1 MSYIYQ
7 NLFGKKSATDLPMKE
22 DTMSNLKVRDVLR
35 FGRTAALT
43 GALLASLGAS
53 ALAEGMKHSVQ
64 AGDIMIEG
72 AFSRATLP
80 NQPVA
85 GAFMVLKNM
94 GDEMDTLIAGE
105 TPIAGRVEIHE
116 MAMSGDVMKM
126 RQLEDGLEIPAGETV
141 ELKPGGFH
149 VMFFDLTQSLT
160 EGEMIEVTLEFEK
173 GGKVT
178 VPIMVGARDADGA
191 KHNH

>member
-1 MSYIYQ
+1 MSGR
-7 NLFGKKSATDLPMKE
+7 LKKGKE
-22 DTMSNLKVRDVLR
+22 MSKIRLGDVLR
-35 FGRTAALT
+35 FGRTAAMT
-43 GALLASLGAS
+43 GALVAALGTGAV
-53 ALAEGMKHSVQ
+53 ADGMKHSAQ

-85 GAFMVLKNM
+85 GAFMMLKNM
-94 GDEMDTLIAGE
+94 GDEADRLIAGE

-126 RQLEDGLEIPAGETV
+126 REIEGGLEIPAAETV
-141 ELKPGGFH
+141 ELKPGGYH
-149 VMFFDLTQSLT
+149 VMFFELTKPLE

-178 VPIMVGARDADGA
+178 VPVMVGARDAKGM

>member
-1 MSYIYQ
+1 MTTLRLGDI
-7 NLFGKKSATDLPMKE
+7 
-22 DTMSNLKVRDVLR
+22 LR
-35 FGRTAALT
+35 FGRTAAIT
-43 GALLASLGAS
+43 GLLVASMGVS
-53 ALAEGMKHSVQ
+53 AIAEGMQKPAQ

-85 GAFMVLKNM
+85 GAFMMLKNT
-94 GDEMDTLIAGE
+94 GDDADRLIAGE

-126 RQLEDGLEIPAGETV
+126 RELEGGLEIPAGEMV
-141 ELKPGGFH
+141 ELKPGGYH
-149 VMFFDLTQSLT
+149 VMFFDLTQPLA
-160 EGEMIEVTLEFEK
+160 EGEMFEVTLEFEK

-178 VPIMVGARDADGA
+178 LPVMVGPRDAKSM
-191 KHNH
+191 KHN